1 MTDPRAE
8 LFQVHCGPVERMIM
22 NELVSAFDRKE
33 QLRPKDIAKAIYSD
47 HPDGGPD
54 GAFDSVKVMI
64 GRIRRK
70 IEPFGWTITKN
81 EYRLRRI
88 ADERH

>member
-8 LFQVHCGPVERMIM
+8 LFQVHCGPVERLVM
-22 NELVSAFDRKE
+22 NELVLAYDKKDP
-33 QLRPKDIAKAIYSD
+33 LRPKDIAKAIYSED
-47 HPDGGPD
+47 PDGGPEN
-54 GAFDSVKVMI
+54 AFLCIRMFI
-64 GRIRRK
+64 GRIRKK
-70 IEPFGWTITKN
+70 IEPLGWTITKN